1 MRIITLA
8 SGSSGNVSLVQSG
21 NTCILVDAGI
31 SARRITKHLTELGI
45 APASLAGVVI
55 THEHLDHISG
65 LGVLSKKHPL
75 RVYCSRY
82 TAQDLKPAA
91 PHARYTYIEP
101 GASVSI
107 GDITVTPFGVS
118 HDALDPLGYLFEHE
132 GRRLGYITDTGCI
145 TREIL
150 SHARNLHALYLESNY
165 DPTMLRESGRP
176 LSLIERIDNAFGHLS
191 NEQACDFVRTIA
203 HPGLRHLLLGHLSRE
218 CNTPEKARSDM
229 AAVLAEFPEPPQL
242 VICSPADRT
251 DWVEV

>member
-1 MRIITLA
+1 MRILTLA
-8 SGSSGNVSLVQSG
+8 SGSSGNASIVQSG
-21 NTCILVDAGI
+21 STCILVDAGI
-31 SARRITKHLTELGI
+31 SARRITKHLSELGI
-45 APASLAGVVI
+45 APASLSGVLI
-55 THEHLDHISG
+55 THEHLDHVCG
-65 LGVLSKKHPL
+65 LGVLAKKHPL
-75 RVYCSRY
+75 CVYCSRY
-82 TAQDLKPAA
+82 TAQDLKSAA
-91 PHARYTYIEP
+91 PAARYTYIEP
-101 GASVSI
+101 GSPITI

-150 SHARNLHALYLESNY
+150 LRARDLHALYLESNY

-191 NEQACDFVRTIA
+191 NEQAGEFVRTIA
-203 HPGLRHLLLGHLSRE
+203 HPGLRHVLLGHLSRE

-229 AAVLAEFPEPPQL
+229 AAVLSEFPEPPQL
-242 VICSPADRT
+242 TVCPAADRT

>member
-1 MRIITLA
+1 MRILTLA
-8 SGSSGNVSLVQSG
+8 SGSSGNASIVQSG
-21 NTCILVDAGI
+21 STCILVDAGI
-31 SARRITKHLTELGI
+31 SARRITKHLSELGI
-45 APASLAGVVI
+45 APASLAGVLI
-55 THEHLDHISG
+55 THEHLDHVCG
-65 LGVLSKKHPL
+65 LGVLAKKHPL
-75 RVYCSRY
+75 CVYCSRY

-91 PHARYTYIEP
+91 PAARYTYIEP
-101 GASVSI
+101 GSPITI

-150 SHARNLHALYLESNY
+150 LRARDLHALYLESNY
-165 DPTMLRESGRP
+165 DTTMLRESGRP

-191 NEQACDFVRTIA
+191 NEQAGEFVRTIA
-203 HPGLRHLLLGHLSRE
+203 HPGLRHVLLGHLSRE

-229 AAVLAEFPEPPQL
+229 AAVLSEFPEPPQL
-242 VICSPADRT
+242 TVCPAADRT

>member
-1 MRIITLA
+1 MRILTLA
-8 SGSSGNVSLVQSG
+8 SGSSGNASIVQSG
-21 NTCILVDAGI
+21 STCILVDAGI
-31 SARRITKHLTELGI
+31 SARRITKHLSELGI
-45 APASLAGVVI
+45 APASLAGVLI
-55 THEHLDHISG
+55 THEHLDHVCG

-75 RVYCSRY
+75 CVYCSRY

-91 PHARYTYIEP
+91 PAARYTYIEP
-101 GASVSI
+101 GSPITI

-150 SHARNLHALYLESNY
+150 LRARDLHALYLESNY
-165 DPTMLRESGRP
+165 DTTMLRESGRP

-191 NEQACDFVRTIA
+191 NEQAGEFVRTIA
-203 HPGLRHLLLGHLSRE
+203 HPGLRHVLLGHLSRE

-229 AAVLAEFPEPPQL
+229 AAVLSEFPEPPQL
-242 VICSPADRT
+242 TVCPAADRT

>member
-1 MRIITLA
+1 MRILTLA
-8 SGSSGNVSLVQSG
+8 SGSSGNASIVQSG
-21 NTCILVDAGI
+21 STCILVDAGI
-31 SARRITKHLTELGI
+31 SARRITKHLSELGI
-45 APASLAGVVI
+45 APASLAGVLI
-55 THEHLDHISG
+55 THEHLDHVCG
-65 LGVLSKKHPL
+65 LGVLAKKHPL
-75 RVYCSRY
+75 CVYCSRY
-82 TAQDLKPAA
+82 TAQDLKPSA
-91 PHARYTYIEP
+91 PAARYTYIEP
-101 GASVSI
+101 GSPITI

-150 SHARNLHALYLESNY
+150 LRARDLHALYLESNY

-191 NEQACDFVRTIA
+191 NVQAGEFVRTIA
-203 HPGLRHLLLGHLSRE
+203 HPGLRHVLLGHLSRE

-229 AAVLAEFPEPPQL
+229 AAVLSEFPEPPQL
-242 VICSPADRT
+242 TVCPAADRT

>member
-1 MRIITLA
+1 MRILTLA
-8 SGSSGNVSLVQSG
+8 SGSSGNASIVQSG
-21 NTCILVDAGI
+21 STCILVDAGI
-31 SARRITKHLTELGI
+31 SARRITKHLSELGI
-45 APASLAGVVI
+45 APASLAGVLI
-55 THEHLDHISG
+55 THEHLDHVCG
-65 LGVLSKKHPL
+65 LGVLAKKHPL
-75 RVYCSRY
+75 CVYCSRY

-91 PHARYTYIEP
+91 PAARYTYIEP
-101 GASVSI
+101 GSPITI

-150 SHARNLHALYLESNY
+150 LRARDLHALYLESNY
-165 DPTMLRESGRP
+165 DTTMLRESGRP

-191 NEQACDFVRTIA
+191 NEQAGEFVRTIA
-203 HPGLRHLLLGHLSRE
+203 HPGLRHVLLGHLSRE

-229 AAVLAEFPEPPQL
+229 AAVLSEFSEPPQL
-242 VICSPADRT
+242 TVCPAADRT